1 MEPFL
6 GIMLDSQPRPT
17 HSQLRVIFQTLYEQ
31 MINPIEGLSFASVT
45 QHALPAL
52 TDGFKREY
60 KKTWMDSFR
69 IHLPQYDTQKLET
82 VMRTVMK
89 TLAATLSRQRGIQY
103 EFGPE
108 FMEYTAQK
116 AAGTLVQTHL
126 RPLSELFSEEQL
138 DEIPIDN
145 KAGENYFGQMTA
157 QLRQKGGSA
166 FKAIG
171 ERLVLSSNSDLAF
184 SEGSEKMLTDKELKS
199 KKKQVEKIEAEWSKA
214 QKDLIKAKVAVSDAE
229 ADILAR
235 EQSKNRL
242 LAQCIENGRRFKY
255 NAPVSSQD
263 DVNLMFAKIQKLP
276 EQDKLVLMR
285 KEIKFKKMVFS
296 ELPTDFVLF
305 KQYNITATNMY
316 QNLLALHAVDPTNQE
331 SISVEDIYEVTDAL
345 ASLPSFT
352 AAKKRQRQAKTS
364 SQEASEPMADFE
376 WPPSE
381 EEFFVALEEP
391 GWRICS
397 VISHDV
403 TSDTITAYQLDPI
416 KTRAKDDF
424 GKTYWIY
431 AQEEQV
437 ETYAKNNI
445 LAMRPS
451 ISLAKNIK
459 RKDPVFALLNRE
471 VIEGIAAP
479 LFG

>member
-1 MEPFL
+1 MWTIEVLVGFHLMEPFL

-263 DVNLMFAKIQKLP
+263 DVNLVCKNSK
-276 EQDKLVLMR
+276 
-285 KEIKFKKMVFS
+285 
-296 ELPTDFVLF
+296 
-305 KQYNITATNMY
+305 
-316 QNLLALHAVDPTNQE
+316 
-331 SISVEDIYEVTDAL
+331 
-345 ASLPSFT
+345 AS
-352 AAKKRQRQAKTS
+352 
-364 SQEASEPMADFE
+364 
-376 WPPSE
+376 
-381 EEFFVALEEP
+381 
-391 GWRICS
+391 
-397 VISHDV
+397 
-403 TSDTITAYQLDPI
+403 
-416 KTRAKDDF
+416 
-424 GKTYWIY
+424 
-431 AQEEQV
+431 
-437 ETYAKNNI
+437 
-445 LAMRPS
+445 
-451 ISLAKNIK
+451 
-459 RKDPVFALLNRE
+459 
-471 VIEGIAAP
+471 
-479 LFG
+479 